1 MLKSVRT
8 WFFMSSKLG
17 KDICTLIDE
26 VFENIF
32 NFIVNVTLNY
42 KFFFLEV
49 KMIYTKSLESID

>member
-17 KDICTLIDE
+17 KDICTLVDE

-32 NFIVNVTLNY
+32 NFIVNVTLLTIN
-42 KFFFLEV
+42 FF
-49 KMIYTKSLESID
+49 SLK